1 MEKIIAPF
9 SKEQCDILNKYQEK
23 GMFHP
28 FTCAN
33 DGDRKHVLYEFD
45 KRFPGSKSN
54 TKLVQN
60 FNKHI
65 RAEKMKGVNY
75 PAAIFNQTNLVAKEE
90 GWVCPVCT
98 YTQKWAH
105 DFMADKE
112 VVEKTFSD
120 LL

>member
-1 MEKIIAPF
+1 
-9 SKEQCDILNKYQEK
+9 
-23 GMFHP
+23 
-28 FTCAN
+28 
-33 DGDRKHVLYEFD
+33 
-45 KRFPGSKSN
+45 
-54 TKLVQN
+54 
-60 FNKHI
+60 
-65 RAEKMKGVNY
+65 MKGVNY